1 MGIRKYLCAVLVL
14 AAAVVLAGH
23 PGPVNAAAG
32 PGESSME
39 SRIVKFIKD
48 LYPDGNSVRV
58 KLNSLPPALK
68 ENARVVNVNFVK
80 VPDVNGDGICSVEI
94 RHPAGRTTQSVQVPF
109 KVFSKRELFVL
120 KQAGQ
125 KGDLI
130 SAKDII
136 VRETYMN
143 GKMAGYPGSMDEVVG
158 KALKRDVPANTVITD
173 QVLENQ
179 VVMKR
184 GDIVTIIAESNK
196 LVVRA
201 KGRTIDKGRI
211 GENIRVKN
219 IASGKELTA
228 KVISGTAVKVEF

>member
-1 MGIRKYLCAVLVL
+1 MIAGKCLSFFL
-14 AAAVVLAGH
+14 AITLLILAGH
-23 PGPVNAAAG
+23 PGHAEAAVAQ
-32 PGESSME
+32 PESGIE
-39 SRIVKFIKD
+39 TRVVRFIKD

-58 KLNSLPPALK
+58 KLNSLAPGLK
-68 ENARVVNVNFVK
+68 DSRVVSVSFVK
-80 VPDVNGDGICSVEI
+80 VPDVNGDGICSVEF
-94 RHPAGRTTQSVQVPF
+94 RNPAGHTRTVQVPF
-109 KVFSKRELFVL
+109 KIFSKRELFVL

-130 SAKDII
+130 SRKDII
-136 VRETYMN
+136 VRETFMN
-143 GKMAGYPGSMDEVVG
+143 GKSAGYPASAEDVIG

-196 LVVRA
+196 LIVRA
-201 KGRTIDKGRI
+201 RGRTVEKGRI

-219 IASGKELTA
+219 IASGKELMA
-228 KVISGTAVKVEF
+228 KVISSTAVKVEF